1 MAFSRS
7 RFSTFLLGIFAIV
20 ALILAMI
27 GILGIMAY
35 NVTQRTHEIGIRMA
49 LGAES
54 RDLVKLVVS
63 QGMVL
68 AFLGVAIGL
77 AGAFAF
83 TRLLSSLLFELSPTD
98 PITFG
103 GVSLLLAAV
112 ALLACYL
119 PARRATKVDPMPA
132 LRYE

>member
-27 GILGIMAY
+27 GILGMMAY

-119 PARRATKVDPMPA
+119 PARRATKVDPMVA

>member
-7 RFSTFLLGIFAIV
+7 RFSTFLLGIFAAV

-27 GILGIMAY
+27 GILGMMAY

-119 PARRATKVDPMPA
+119 PARRATKVDPMVA